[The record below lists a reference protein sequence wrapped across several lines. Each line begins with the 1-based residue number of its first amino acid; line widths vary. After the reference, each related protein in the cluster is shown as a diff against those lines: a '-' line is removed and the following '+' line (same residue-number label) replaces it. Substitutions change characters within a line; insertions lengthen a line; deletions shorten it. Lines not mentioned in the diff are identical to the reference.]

1 MIKFYVDAYADMF
14 DPELRQNGLFLAPS
28 KIKQGTKSL
37 NFDGYG
43 NNYEEIVQNVK
54 DEAYKLEFL
63 SEKEW
68 KKFFEQELS
77 DGSDII
83 YFAPAFRLW
92 HDGAEGIK
100 NVFASLQEEHPNQKV
115 ILLDTHTI
123 SRGISEIAANTH
135 RVFIQTNDLDLSIE
149 FANKIIEKYVS
160 LLAVD
165 NANTLKKSPIMGN
178 AMKNFAGA
186 TLNLKPII
194 SADTNCKFKVLD
206 KDKTFKNAVSKLY
219 SNTKLNGL
227 NIADYTFSIVHFNA
241 EKEATALYER
251 FRKIVGPNEIRL
263 VKMSLNN
270 AIIVGCKCV
279 GITFH
284 SKY

>member
-1 MIKFYVDAYADMF
+1 MIKFFVDAYADMF

-28 KIKQGTKSL
+28 KVKLGTKSL

-43 NNYEEIVQNVK
+43 NNYDEMVQNVK

-83 YFAPAFRLW
+83 YFAPAFKLW

-100 NVFASLQEEHPNQKV
+100 NVFSELQESHPNQKV
-115 ILLDTHTI
+115 ILLDTKTV

-135 RVFIQTNDLDLSIE
+135 KVFIQTNDLDLTLE
-149 FANKIIEKYVS
+149 FANKIIKTYVS

-165 NANTLKKSPIMGN
+165 NANTLKKSQVFG
-178 AMKNFAGA
+178 AVMKNFAGA

-206 KDKTFKNAVSKLY
+206 KDKTFKNAVAKLY

-241 EKEATALYER
+241 EKEATALFDR
-251 FRKIVGPNEIRL
+251 FRKIVDQNEIRL
-263 VKMSLNN
+263 VRMSLNN
-270 AIIVGCKCV
+270 AILVGCKCV

>member
-28 KIKQGTKSL
+28 KIKLKGKAL

-43 NNYEEIVQNVK
+43 NNYDEIVQNVK
-54 DEAYKLEFL
+54 SSAYTLEFL
-63 SEKEW
+63 TDKEW
-68 KKFFEQELS
+68 KKFFEEQLS
-77 DGSDII
+77 DGSDIV

-92 HDGAEGIK
+92 HDGAESIK
-100 NVFASLQEEHPNQKV
+100 KVFSTLQEEHPAQKV

-135 RVFIQTNDLDLSIE
+135 RIYIKENDLDIALQ
-149 FANKIIEKYVS
+149 FANSMIEKYVS

-165 NANTLKKSPIMGN
+165 NATTLKNSPIMGT

-186 TLNLKPII
+186 SLNLKPII
-194 SADTNCKFKVLD
+194 CADTNCKFKVLD
-206 KDKTFKNAVSKLY
+206 KDKTFKNAVAKLY

-270 AIIVGCKCV
+270 AIVVGCKCV